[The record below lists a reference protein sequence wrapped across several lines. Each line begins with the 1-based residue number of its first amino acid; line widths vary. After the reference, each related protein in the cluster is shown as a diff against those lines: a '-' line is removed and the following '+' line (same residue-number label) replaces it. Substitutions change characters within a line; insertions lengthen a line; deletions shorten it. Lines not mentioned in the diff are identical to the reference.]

1 MPLPVEAIIK
11 TYHFDPKDAERV
23 AFRRIKNEI
32 EIVEPNPLWPQS
44 YELLKER
51 IVSALGPTLVEISH
65 IGSTSV
71 PGLPAKDLIDIDLTV
86 KDALDEDSYVPQLQ
100 AAGFDFLFREPKWH
114 QHRFFCA
121 YEPVANLHVYGP
133 ECPEAVRHKI
143 FRDWL
148 RKTPEDR
155 ELYAKVKREAAEAAR
170 RENETVNEYSKR
182 KNEVVAAILQRAFRD
197 LGYIE

>member
-1 MPLPVEAIIK
+1 MPVSVEDILK
-11 TYHFDPKDAERV
+11 TYGFDPKDEERI
-23 AFRRIKNEI
+23 AFRRIKNKL

-51 IVSALGPTLVEISH
+51 IVSALGSTIVEISH
-65 IGSTSV
+65 VGSTSV

-86 KDALDEDSYVPQLQ
+86 KDVLDEDSYVPQLE

-121 YEPVANLHVYGP
+121 YEPVANLHIFGP
-133 ECPEAVRHKI
+133 DCPEAVRHKI

-148 RKTPEDR
+148 RKSPEDR
-155 ELYAKVKREAAEAAR
+155 ELYAQAKREAAEAAR
-170 RENETVNEYSKR
+170 NANEDVNQYSQR
-182 KNEVVAAILQRAFRD
+182 KGGTVAAILNRAFRD